1 MGLFGGDEG
10 DNQPSQ
16 SELLMQ
22 EQYRTNQ
29 EELEMKK
36 QSLYKQ
42 RLAFIKGQ
50 GGQNWTPDYNSPIPT
65 RRGGGS
71 RFNGGDFSGTFGRA
85 LGKAVRGM
93 GKIGNR

>member
-1 MGLFGGDEG
+1 MGLFGGEE

-16 SELLMQ
+16 SELLME

-42 RLAFIKGQ
+42 RLAIIKGQ
-50 GGQNWTPDYNSPIPT
+50 GGQNWTPDYSSPVPP
-65 RRGGGS
+65 RYSGS
-71 RFNGGDFSGTFGRA
+71 RFNGEFSGTFGRA
-85 LGKAVRGM
+85 LGKAVSRM
-93 GKIGNR
+93 GKIGKR